1 MRNEALWGLIH
12 GVRQKE
18 LDLWAQGAPM
28 ALLGC
33 GSGLWHRD
41 KDTSA
46 GLPSSPCNRAADAW
60 KVGTSLFPAL
70 ASQFNAHNFQGAKG
84 CMQEVAL
91 LSQECSHPSGQG
103 SNRT

>member
-18 LDLWAQGAPM
+18 FDLWAQGAPM

-33 GSGLWHRD
+33 GSGPWHRD
-41 KDTSA
+41 KVIQVPGSH
-46 GLPSSPCNRAADAW
+46 LPLADAW

-70 ASQFNAHNFQGAKG
+70 ASHFYAHSFQGAEG

-103 SNRT
+103 SNRR